1 MFSIRPLPRDSII
14 VPPGSIAAAAPPRR
28 WQTALAAR
36 LAMTAA
42 LGMAMAQGLPARA
55 QTAVQ
60 PAAASVGVD
69 SLALGSGVVELF
81 INGVPVPTPTPDAG
95 SDWVELVRAN
105 LVEGDNMIAVRA
117 QRGLDRVPY
126 AVARLYG
133 DFGFVNSSGFWSA
146 KAATADSE
154 STGAG
159 AWTSLAYDDGTWAKA
174 TVVADSAW
182 GAGPRGGLQAI
193 WTANSADETALLR
206 LKFHLPPGLNAA
218 KPVGFGQGVTGGLGG
233 EEVTV
238 GTPEELAYA
247 LCHTKDS
254 KGFCTDA
261 TPRIITVDSTID
273 FTGREGLDSVLA
285 CKQSLCTA
293 PTPVQ
298 LRINVDNSCAVG
310 STFLGSIDA
319 AGRRPLAVG
328 SNKTLIGVE
337 NNAIIKGKGLT
348 LMGKVSNIII
358 RNISITDINPQYIW
372 GGDAITVNDASDVWI
387 DHNYFAR
394 IGRQMI
400 VTGADGPARNV
411 TISWNEFDGKS
422 AYSAYCDGNHYWNL
436 LMLGLNDTITFS
448 NNYIHNTSG
457 RAPHAGGL
465 FNATVAMQIANNY
478 FENLSQE
485 GASNPRTPL
494 VHLLIEGNYYK
505 NVPITVYIKSN
516 QPGYA
521 WAPAVSMSPENDAL
535 CISSL
540 GRSCVL
546 NGAAPMPTSRYS
558 SWPMDKEV
566 MSRFS
571 TTPPGAVVAPY
582 KAENVP
588 NAVPHLSGVGHL

>member
-1 MFSIRPLPRDSII
+1 MNHQNGVGDGVNRSRN
-14 VPPGSIAAAAPPRR
+14 
-28 WQTALAAR
+28 ALAAR
-36 LAMTAA
+36 LALAAA
-42 LGMAMAQGLPARA
+42 LGAAMAPGLPAWA
-55 QTAVQ
+55 QTTAEPVT
-60 PAAASVGVD
+60 AGVD
-69 SLALGSGVVELF
+69 SLALGSGMVELF
-81 INGVPVPTPTPDAG
+81 INGVPIPTPAPDAG

-117 QRGLDRVPY
+117 QRGLDGVPY
-126 AVARLYG
+126 AVTRLYG
-133 DFGFVNSSGFWSA
+133 DFGFINTSEFWSA
-146 KAATADSE
+146 KAATASGE
-154 STGAG
+154 TTGAG
-159 AWTSLAYDDGTWAKA
+159 AWTALGYDDSKWAKA
-174 TVVADSAW
+174 TLVADSAW
-182 GAGPRGGLQAI
+182 GQGPRAGLQAI
-193 WTANSADETALLR
+193 WTANSADATALLR
-206 LKFHLPPGLNAA
+206 LKFYLPPGLNAA
-218 KPVGFGQGVTGGLGG
+218 KPVGFGQGVTGGEGG
-233 EEVTV
+233 EQVTV
-238 GTPEELAYA
+238 GTPDELAYA

-254 KGFCTDA
+254 KGFCTDS
-261 TPRIITVDSTID
+261 TPRVITVESTID

-285 CKQSLCTA
+285 CKQSMCAA
-293 PTPVQ
+293 PMQ
-298 LRINVDNSCAVG
+298 DEYRINADNSCAIG
-310 STFLGSIDA
+310 STFLKSIDA

-337 NNAIIKGKGLT
+337 SNAIIKGKGLT

-358 RNISITDINPQYIW
+358 RNISITDINSQYIW

-411 TISWNEFDGKS
+411 TISWNEFDGKN
-422 AYSAYCDGNHYWNL
+422 AASAYCDGNHYWNL

-505 NVPITVYIKSN
+505 KVPITVYVKAN

-521 WAPAVSMSPENDAL
+521 WAPATAISPENDAL
-535 CISSL
+535 CVSSL

-558 SWPMDKEV
+558 SWPMDREV
-566 MSRFS
+566 LSRFS
-571 TTPPGAVVAPY
+571 ATPPGAVVAPY

-588 NAVPHLSGVGHL
+588 NAVPHLAGVGHL

>member
-1 MFSIRPLPRDSII
+1 MFSKPLPLRDSLW
-14 VPPGSIAAAAPPRR
+14 PG
-28 WQTALAAR
+28 R

-42 LGMAMAQGLPARA
+42 LNAALALSVPAWA
-55 QTAVQ
+55 QTAAE
-60 PAAASVGVD
+60 PAVASVGVD

-81 INGVPVPTPTPDAG
+81 INGVLVQTPTPDAG
-95 SDWVELVRAN
+95 TDWIELVRAN

-117 QRGLDRVPY
+117 QRGLDNVPY
-126 AVARLYG
+126 AVTRLYG
-133 DFGFVNSSGFWSA
+133 DFGFINSSEFWSA
-146 KAATADSE
+146 KAATTSSE
-154 STGAG
+154 TTGAG
-159 AWTSLAYDDGTWAKA
+159 AWTSLAYDDSKWAKA
-174 TVVADSAW
+174 TLVGDSAW
-182 GAGPRGGLQAI
+182 GTGPRAGVQAI
-193 WTANSADETALLR
+193 WTANRADATALLR
-206 LKFHLPPGLNAA
+206 LKFYLPPGLNAA
-218 KPVGFGQGVTGGLGG
+218 KPVGFGQAATGGQGG

-238 GTPEELAYA
+238 STPDELASA
-247 LCHTKDS
+247 LCRTKDS
-254 KGFCTDA
+254 KGFCTDS

-285 CKQSLCTA
+285 CKQSVCAA
-293 PTPVQ
+293 PMQ
-298 LRINVDNSCAVG
+298 DEYRINSDNSCAVG
-310 STFLGSIDA
+310 STFLNSIDA

-358 RNISITDINPQYIW
+358 RNISITDINPQFIW
-372 GGDAITVNDASDVWI
+372 GGDAVTINDASNVWI

-400 VTGADGPARNV
+400 VTGADGPAQNV
-411 TISWNEFDGKS
+411 TISWNEFDGKNV
-422 AYSAYCDGNHYWNL
+422 YSAYCDGNHYWNL

-448 NNYIHNTSG
+448 NNFMHNTSG

-465 FNATVAMQIANNY
+465 FNSTVAMQIANNY

-494 VHLLIEGNYYK
+494 VKLLIEGNYYK
-505 NVPITVYIKSN
+505 KVPITVYVKQS

-521 WAPAVSMSPENDAL
+521 WAPATSISAENNAL
-535 CISSL
+535 CVSSL
-540 GRSCVL
+540 GRPCVL
-546 NGAAPMPTSRYS
+546 NVAAPMPTSQFS
-558 SWPMDKEV
+558 SWPMDTPV

-571 TTPPGAVVAPY
+571 TAPAGTVVAPY
-582 KAENVP
+582 DAVNVP

>member
-218 KPVGFGQGVTGGLGG
+218 KPVGFGQGVTGGLDG